1 MQNEH
6 ASSDSAEIFTPA
18 EAAKLF
24 DPPVHPTT
32 VYRLVYAGKL
42 RVLDHPRILIP
53 RSEIEKFTS
62 RLVDYVPRKL
72 RRKEVA

>member
-1 MQNEH
+1 MQAEH
-6 ASSDSAEIFTPA
+6 ARSNSAEIFTPA

-24 DPPVHPTT
+24 QPPVHPAT
-32 VYRLVYAGKL
+32 VYRMVYAGQIK
-42 RVLDHPRILIP
+42 VLDHPRILIP

-62 RLVDYVPRKL
+62 RLIDYVPRKQ